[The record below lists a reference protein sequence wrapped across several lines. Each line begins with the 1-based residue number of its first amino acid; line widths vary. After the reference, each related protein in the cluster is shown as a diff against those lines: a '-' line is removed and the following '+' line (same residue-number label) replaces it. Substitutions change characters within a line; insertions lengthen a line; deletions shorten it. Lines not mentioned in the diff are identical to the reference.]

1 MQNQWGFNCSC
12 HLCSS
17 PEHVKSASDDR
28 LRLIDQLENELNDLS
43 EGRNATLETARLLVS
58 LYQQERLDGVIGD
71 AYMYAAFEAA
81 YQGLKYE
88 TQKWAALA
96 VEHMAIWRGTN
107 HDYYKAMNRLMLDP
121 ESQRSWRH
129 FIDKKEL

>member
-1 MQNQWGFNCSC
+1 MTNQWGFNCTC
-12 HLCSS
+12 PLCSS
-17 PEHVKSASDDR
+17 AAHVKQASDER
-28 LRLIDQLENELNDLS
+28 LRMIDQLENELNDL
-43 EGRNATLETARLLVS
+43 GDDRTATVETALLLVS

-71 AYMYAAFEAA
+71 AYMYAAFESA
-81 YQGLKYE
+81 YQGRKPE

-96 VEHMAIWRGTN
+96 VEHMAIWRGIE

-129 FIDKKEL
+129 FIDKKTI

>member
-1 MQNQWGFNCSC
+1 MSNQWGFNCSC

-17 PEHVKSASDDR
+17 AAHVKSASDDR
-28 LRLIDQLENELNDLS
+28 LRLIDQLETELNDLS
-43 EGRNATLETARLLVS
+43 STRTATVETALLLVS

-71 AYMYAAFEAA
+71 AYMYAAFECA
-81 YQGLKYE
+81 YQGRKPE

-107 HDYYKAMNRLMLDP
+107 HEYYKAMNRLMIDP
-121 ESQRSWRH
+121 ENQRSWRH
-129 FIDKKEL
+129 FADKKAE